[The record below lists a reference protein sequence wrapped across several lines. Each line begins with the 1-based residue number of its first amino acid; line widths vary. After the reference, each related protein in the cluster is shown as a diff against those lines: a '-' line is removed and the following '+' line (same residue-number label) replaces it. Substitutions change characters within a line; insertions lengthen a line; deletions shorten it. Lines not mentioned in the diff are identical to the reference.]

1 MSSTDGVLQG
11 LTSGLVDQRES
22 RAPLF
27 ILHPRAVLLILIPML
42 VLIGGIGG
50 SENDLAATNGER
62 EIGISFGENPDSG
75 FGRETTGVNLVAHVM
90 NSGGGCVVV
99 GGESGMG
106 GVVVGLVSHVV
117 HGGTAASVSGVISCS
132 GSRWVSVGEGVMM
145 TIMMMVGRGWR
156 RGSGVV
162 VEVMGHVSWCHVS
175 GMEHVGLRLRGW
187 WLRDAV
193 ERRWRVAEGVSRRR
207 VNGGSFVVVVVPAV
221 VGVGGVRVVE
231 GERHGLALRFGI

>member
-1 MSSTDGVLQG
+1 MLRG
-11 LTSGLVDQRES
+11 RES
-22 RAPLF
+22 AQWR
-27 ILHPRAVLLILIPML
+27 VVSKDWGILIPLFL
-42 VLIGGIGG
+42 V
-50 SENDLAATNGER
+50 R
-62 EIGISFGENPDSG
+62 
-75 FGRETTGVNLVAHVM
+75 
-90 NSGGGCVVV
+90 
-99 GGESGMG
+99 
-106 GVVVGLVSHVV
+106 LVSHVV

-193 ERRWRVAEGVSRRR
+193 ERRWRVAEALAKW
-207 VNGGSFVVVVVPAV
+207 VP
-221 VGVGGVRVVE
+221 R
-231 GERHGLALRFGI
+231 